1 MSANEDEDK
10 TEWEGIIMEA
20 IATMIYVFI
29 CCGVVASTSNVTF
42 DELNSPRKNQYK
54 YLIPSQPREV
64 VTLIKKMSYQTNRSM
79 HVFPKE
85 FTLDV
90 ELLSVIPLLNLV
102 EVPLMRRPRRLHL
115 LN

>member
-42 DELNSPRKNQYK
+42 DELNSPR
-54 YLIPSQPREV
+54 LVVIALAREFQN
-64 VTLIKKMSYQTNRSM
+64 IIRY
-79 HVFPKE
+79 
-85 FTLDV
+85 
-90 ELLSVIPLLNLV
+90 PLLYIFFSSS
-102 EVPLMRRPRRLHL
+102 
-115 LN
+115 

>member
-42 DELNSPRKNQYK
+42 DELNSPR
-54 YLIPSQPREV
+54 LVVIALAREFQ
-64 VTLIKKMSYQTNRSM
+64 TL
-79 HVFPKE
+79 
-85 FTLDV
+85 
-90 ELLSVIPLLNLV
+90 
-102 EVPLMRRPRRLHL
+102 
-115 LN
+115 